1 MELLAGEPLDA
12 RLAQAPCSP
21 VDAVTIALQVLSA
34 LGAMHARGLVHRDV
48 KPSNVFLTPHG
59 VKLLD
64 FGLARPISDMTVKI
78 DATSSAQI
86 TRPGVMVGTPR
97 YMAPEQIRGLT
108 VDQRTDVYALGAV
121 LFEMLAGRPPFVS
134 ENVFDLAQAILND
147 HPPALQGP
155 PAVIAVDRVIRRAL
169 AKDPS
174 TRFPVAEAMAAE
186 LRGVA
191 PGDGGADTVSSV
203 RTLLRVVVPPLR
215 LQREDADATFLS
227 YGLAE
232 AVSGSLAALRDV
244 VVRSPSVAARWASDS
259 DPRQLAQQADVD
271 VILSGTLSRMGDQ
284 LRVQVQAIEAQ
295 SGTVLGATSV
305 RGTMAEI
312 FAFEDE
318 LTSVVVGLLTP
329 LRADSSGKTQAV
341 RRDVPASGRA
351 FELFLRGLE
360 IARTL
365 ARMPAARVCFEQA
378 LDEDPAFAPAWAH
391 IGRCHRV
398 IGKYIEDYA
407 GNDRK
412 AEDAFRRALA
422 LSPELPVAHR
432 FYTHW
437 ESEHGRADAA
447 VARLLQHFKANRND
461 AHLFAALVHACR
473 YAGLMGASWAAHQEA
488 RRLDPTVPT
497 SAEFTLLL
505 LGDAG
510 RLKSMNTGGE
520 FEGIDAYLLMYQGRL
535 AEVRATVE
543 HIKVDHFPPR
553 YRGLIEAMRVID
565 TDPARVLAA
574 LDEFEAVYTDPEAIF
589 LFSFV
594 SAVLGVH
601 ERAMTQVDEAVA
613 AGFTPVHALE
623 NAPVFA
629 RLRGRPQFQAVL
641 DRARQRQKIALAI
654 FERGDGPA
662 LLGIPAAQAT
672 CCAERTRPY
681 FGFFPPFGRP
691 WRFPS
696 PTA

>member
-1 MELLAGEPLDA
+1 
-12 RLAQAPCSP
+12 
-21 VDAVTIALQVLSA
+21 
-34 LGAMHARGLVHRDV
+34 
-48 KPSNVFLTPHG
+48 
-59 VKLLD
+59 
-64 FGLARPISDMTVKI
+64 
-78 DATSSAQI
+78 
-86 TRPGVMVGTPR
+86 
-97 YMAPEQIRGLT
+97 
-108 VDQRTDVYALGAV
+108 
-121 LFEMLAGRPPFVS
+121 
-134 ENVFDLAQAILND
+134 
-147 HPPALQGP
+147 
-155 PAVIAVDRVIRRAL
+155 
-169 AKDPS
+169 
-174 TRFPVAEAMAAE
+174 
-186 LRGVA
+186 
-191 PGDGGADTVSSV
+191 
-203 RTLLRVVVPPLR
+203 
-215 LQREDADATFLS
+215 
-227 YGLAE
+227 
-232 AVSGSLAALRDV
+232 VSGSLAALRDI
-244 VVRSPSVAARWASDS
+244 VVRSPSVAAKWAFDS
-259 DPRQLAQQADVD
+259 DPRQLAHQADVD
-271 VILSGTLSRMGDQ
+271 VVLSGTLSRMGDQ
-284 LRVQVQAIEAQ
+284 LRVQVQAIEAR

-318 LTSVVVGLLTP
+318 LTSGVVGLLTP

-365 ARMPAARVCFEQA
+365 AKLPEARLCFEQA

-447 VARLLQHFKANRND
+447 VARLLQHFKTNRND

-488 RRLDPTVPT
+488 RRLDPTVLT

-505 LGDAG
+505 LGDAE
-510 RLKSMNTGGE
+510 RLKAMNTGGVVDE
-520 FEGIDAYLLMYQGRL
+520 QYFDVAVADLLMYQGRL

-543 HIKVDHFPPR
+543 HVKVDHFPPR
-553 YRGLIEAMRVID
+553 YRRMIEAMRVID
-565 TDPARVLAA
+565 TDPARALAA
-574 LDEFEAVYTDPEAIF
+574 MDEAEGVYRDPEAVF
-589 LFSFV
+589 LSV
-594 SAVLGVH
+594 LISAVLGEH
-601 ERAMTQVDEAVA
+601 DRAMTQVDEAVA

-623 NAPVFA
+623 NAPVLA
-629 RLRGRPQFQAVL
+629 TLRGRPQFQAVL

-672 CCAERTRPY
+672 
-681 FGFFPPFGRP
+681 
-691 WRFPS
+691 
-696 PTA
+696 